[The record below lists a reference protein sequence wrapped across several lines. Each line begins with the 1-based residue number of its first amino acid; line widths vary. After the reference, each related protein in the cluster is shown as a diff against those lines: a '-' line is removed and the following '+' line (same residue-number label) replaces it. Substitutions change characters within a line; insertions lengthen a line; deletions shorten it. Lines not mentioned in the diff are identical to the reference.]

1 MAVTATGDLLSFM
14 DILIV
19 KTSSLG
25 DVVHNLPMVSD
36 IRARFPLARIDWV
49 VEKAFADIPA
59 LHPAIRTVLPVSLRR
74 WLRAPWQP
82 QTWTD
87 LKRFREALRETRYD
101 IVLDSQGLLKSAALA
116 RQALGPVYG
125 PDRGSARESW
135 AALLYQKGVPV
146 EWEQHAV
153 WRNRSLAAGALGYP
167 VPTTAPDY
175 GLVSPPPP
183 TTIGA
188 ARYCVALH
196 ATSRASK
203 LWSQESW
210 VTLGKRL
217 AERGLSTLWPSG
229 SPEEERVAQH
239 IAQAIG
245 GGAQALARMGV
256 RELAGILGAAEGVV
270 GVDTGLVH
278 LAAALDR
285 PTVGVFC
292 DSDPKQT
299 GVLAAN
305 AANLGG
311 FGAQPSVEAVMQAL
325 QNAGVGVTS

>member
-1 MAVTATGDLLSFM
+1 MALTATGGLLSAM

-36 IRARFPLARIDWV
+36 IRARFPSAHIDWM

-59 LHPAIRTVLPVSLRR
+59 LHPAIRTVIPVSLRR
-74 WLRAPWQP
+74 WLRAPWRP
-82 QTWTD
+82 QTWRD
-87 LKRFREALRETRYD
+87 FKRFREALRETRYD

-135 AALLYQKGVPV
+135 AAWLYQKGVPV

-153 WRNRSLAAGALGYP
+153 GRNRSLAAGALGYP

-175 GLVSPPPP
+175 GLISPQPSKVAGAPP
-183 TTIGA
+183 
-188 ARYCVALH
+188 YCVALH

-210 VTLGKRL
+210 VKLGKKL

-229 SPEEERVAQH
+229 SRKEELTAH
-239 IAQAIG
+239 DIARAVG
-245 GGAQALARMGV
+245 PRARALPRLNV
-256 RELAGILGAAEGVV
+256 QELAAIIGTAEVVV

-278 LAAALDR
+278 LAAALNR
-285 PTVGVFC
+285 PTVGIFC

-305 AANLGG
+305 AASLGG
-311 FGAQPSVEAVMQAL
+311 VGSQPSVEAVIQAL
-325 QNAGVGVTS
+325 RNAGVGATS